1 MDTWQLEFN
10 TVGDLTSKCMPPLV
24 FKFAQKAVSDR
35 ASGVYLCNMMPKR
48 MQIVRARGRGSN
60 GFGTIVSTDQT
71 KAPFAYWA
79 EEMRRILNSHRGH
92 VLVLLGSANRDTY
105 AKWVRGRLVDADP
118 ISCPETA
125 GSERVAAWFEYDT
138 VSDQRRIRRVVLA
151 VMHPEHCLHLGHDLD
166 KPGVADTM
174 RCSGFM
180 ERLLDLANI
189 YAGEVSTRP
198 ALLSSTNWSHHF
210 GCLHL
215 ISLHE
220 LVNFDTGIIAKRLVV
235 VRLPEDKSRRWLGRH
250 PVLAASVEDL
260 IKLHVQHGAR
270 KTRPDAHMVMAH
282 MPPQVVHQKSIDT
295 CRDTITLIGGS
306 LLNVIG
312 LTGGSEVSAELRTRA
327 FRALQPRKNPL
338 EARKADFPRAD
349 EVVVPRY
356 RLLIHCYLSR
366 VCLWLVLAVGFRSS
380 FT

>member
-1 MDTWQLEFN
+1 MWIQRLTLTGWTRSHGSQKRLASSTSAWVCLSNYRAPQRGCPSLSAMDTWQLEFN

-24 FKFAQKAVSDR
+24 FKFAQKAMSDR

-151 VMHPEHCLHLGHDLD
+151 
-166 KPGVADTM
+166 
-174 RCSGFM
+174 
-180 ERLLDLANI
+180 NI

-198 ALLSSTNWSHHF
+198 ALLSSTN
-210 GCLHL
+210 
-215 ISLHE
+215 
-220 LVNFDTGIIAKRLVV
+220 
-235 VRLPEDKSRRWLGRH
+235 
-250 PVLAASVEDL
+250 
-260 IKLHVQHGAR
+260 
-270 KTRPDAHMVMAH
+270 
-282 MPPQVVHQKSIDT
+282 
-295 CRDTITLIGGS
+295 
-306 LLNVIG
+306 
-312 LTGGSEVSAELRTRA
+312 
-327 FRALQPRKNPL
+327 
-338 EARKADFPRAD
+338 
-349 EVVVPRY
+349 
-356 RLLIHCYLSR
+356 
-366 VCLWLVLAVGFRSS
+366 
-380 FT
+380 